1 MPVTLR
7 PKSLL
12 RLDLH
17 QAGMVVHKINGIK
30 SLNARL
36 LLLAMLTLTPP
47 AALAEDPDHD
57 ADEVFMAV
65 LINGQTQGTVVI
77 LRSDGRLFSGAQDL
91 RRWHLRLPNTA
102 PLTHYSENFF
112 ALDALAGL
120 SYKFD
125 ESSRSD
131 QRA

>member
-12 RLDLH
+12 RLDVY
-17 QAGMVVHKINGIK
+17 QAGMVAHKINAITY
-30 SLNARL
+30 LNARL
-36 LLLAMLTLTPP
+36 LLLTILTLTPL
-47 AALAEDPDHD
+47 AALAEDPVHD
-57 ADEVFMAV
+57 VDEVFMAV

-102 PLTHYSENFF
+102 PLTHYSEDFF
-112 ALDALAGL
+112 VLDALAGL

-131 QRA
+131 HRA

>member
-1 MPVTLR
+1 
-7 PKSLL
+7 L
-12 RLDLH
+12 RLDLQ

-47 AALAEDPDHD
+47 AALAEDPVHD

-77 LRSDGRLFSGAQDL
+77 LRSDGRLFSAAQDL
-91 RRWHLRLPNTA
+91 RCWHLHLPNTA
-102 PLTHYSENFF
+102 PLTHYSEDFF

-131 QRA
+131 HRA

>member
-1 MPVTLR
+1 
-7 PKSLL
+7 
-12 RLDLH
+12 
-17 QAGMVVHKINGIK
+17 MVVHKINGIK

-47 AALAEDPDHD
+47 AALAEDPVHD

-102 PLTHYSENFF
+102 PLTQYGEDFF

-131 QRA
+131 HRA

>member
-1 MPVTLR
+1 MH
-7 PKSLL
+7 
-12 RLDLH
+12 LDVH
-17 QAGMVVHKINGIK
+17 QAGIVAHKINVSK

-47 AALAEDPDHD
+47 AALAEDPVHD

-77 LRSDGRLFSGAQDL
+77 LRSDGRLFSAAQDL
-91 RRWHLRLPNTA
+91 RCWHLHLPNTA
-102 PLTHYSENFF
+102 PLTHYSEDFF
-112 ALDALAGL
+112 ALDTLAGL

-131 QRA
+131 HRA

>member
-12 RLDLH
+12 RLDVY
-17 QAGMVVHKINGIK
+17 QAGMVAHEFNAITY
-30 SLNARL
+30 LNARL
-36 LLLAMLTLTPP
+36 LLLTILTLTPL
-47 AALAEDPDHD
+47 AALAEDPVHD
-57 ADEVFMAV
+57 VDEVFMAV

-102 PLTHYSENFF
+102 PLTHYSEDFF
-112 ALDALAGL
+112 VLDALAGL

-131 QRA
+131 HRA

>member
-1 MPVTLR
+1 
-7 PKSLL
+7 
-12 RLDLH
+12 
-17 QAGMVVHKINGIK
+17 MVAHKINATK
-30 SLNARL
+30 SLNACL
-36 LLLAMLTLTPP
+36 LLLAMVTLTPP
-47 AALAEDPDHD
+47 GALAEDPAHD

-91 RRWHLRLPNTA
+91 RCWHLHLANTA
-102 PLTHYSENFF
+102 PLTHYSEDFF

-120 SYKFD
+120 SYQFD

-131 QRA
+131 HRA